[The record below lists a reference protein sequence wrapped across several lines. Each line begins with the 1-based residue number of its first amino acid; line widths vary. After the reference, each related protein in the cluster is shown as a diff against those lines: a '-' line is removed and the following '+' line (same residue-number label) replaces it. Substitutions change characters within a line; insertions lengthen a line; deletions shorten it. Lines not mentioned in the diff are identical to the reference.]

1 MKVFKNMKK
10 PKGPLNYYVRTEV
23 GEGGLPE
30 KANKEEQGEGG
41 GFRSERLHFK
51 RLQRRI
57 IAAMA

>member
-1 MKVFKNMKK
+1 MKK

-30 KANKEEQGEGG
+30 KANKEEQGEGV
-41 GFRSERLHFK
+41 GFRSEGLHFK

-57 IAAMA
+57 IAAIA